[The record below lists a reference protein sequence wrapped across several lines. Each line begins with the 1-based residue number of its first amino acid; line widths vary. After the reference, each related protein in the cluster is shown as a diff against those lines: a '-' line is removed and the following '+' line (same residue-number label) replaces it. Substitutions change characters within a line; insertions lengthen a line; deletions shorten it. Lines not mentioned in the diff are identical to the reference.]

1 MSAFITVAAILL
13 ILVLGSLLWPLWR
26 KSPVVEG
33 DDAGQA
39 LAILR
44 EQRAEL
50 DAELAAG
57 RISSTEHTEGV
68 EALARRLVEEETAQE
83 HLRSHAPRHLLAG
96 AIGGCALVLCAGLYV
111 VLGNPAALDPAKRQ
125 PAAAITST
133 QIAAMVEKLAAKV
146 AEHPEDAE
154 ARLMLSRSYMVL
166 GRYQDAAASYAKL
179 AAMLPENADVL
190 ASWGDAVANAE
201 GGHMTADALALVE
214 RALKID
220 PDNVKALAL
229 AGTAA
234 FEKADYTKAIAL
246 WERMAGHVD
255 PQSETGQSARAM
267 ISEARR
273 LSGAT
278 TSVLTA
284 SGLVSLAPA
293 LKDKI
298 TPQDT
303 VFVFARPAAGG
314 PPLAAMRF
322 TAADLPAQFDF
333 TKAPLM
339 AQTPPDAKSKI
350 LVVARISKSGSVA
363 AQTGDLEGS
372 SEEIPLDAKS
382 IKITISRI
390 VGSKK

>member
-1 MSAFITVAAILL
+1 MSAFITIAAILL
-13 ILVLGSLLWPLWR
+13 ILVLGTLLWPLWR
-26 KSPVVEG
+26 KAPVVG
-33 DDAGQA
+33 TSDAGQA
-39 LAILR
+39 LGILR

-83 HLRSHAPRHLLAG
+83 HLRSHTPHHLLAS
-96 AIGGCALVLCAGLYV
+96 AIGGCALVLCAGLYA
-111 VLGNPAALDPAKRQ
+111 VLGNPAALNPAKRQ

-133 QIAAMVEKLAAKV
+133 QIATMVEKLAAKV

-166 GRYQDAAASYAKL
+166 GRYQDAAASYGKL

-201 GGHMTADALALVE
+201 GGHMTPDALALVE
-214 RALKID
+214 RALKLD

-234 FEKADYTKAIAL
+234 FEKADYTKAVTL

-267 ISEARR
+267 IGEAQR

-278 TSVLTA
+278 TPVLTA
-284 SGLVSLAPA
+284 SGLVSLAPT

-303 VFVFARPAAGG
+303 VFIFARPVAGG

-339 AQTPPDAKSKI
+339 AQTPPDAKSRI
-350 LVVARISKSGSVA
+350 VIVARISKSGSVA
-363 AQTGDLEGS
+363 AQAGDLEGS

-382 IKITISRI
+382 IKITIDRA
-390 VGSKK
+390 VDSKK